1 MMIYHDKIE
10 KKEINPGVIFQYLFK
25 GGKELMGYHWNM
37 ADGSKVEMHTHEA
50 EQLGYCI
57 KGGFIIV
64 EDGKE
69 YQIGAGDAYI
79 IPANVP
85 HSFVAV
91 GDTEAID
98 IFHPLR
104 KVLPDGNPA

>member
-10 KKEINPGVIFQYLFK
+10 KKEINPGVVFQYLGK
-25 GGKELMGYHWNM
+25 GKEMMVYHWNM
-37 ADGSKVEMHTHEA
+37 ADGKRYE
-50 EQLGYCI
+50 
-57 KGGFIIV
+57 
-64 EDGKE
+64 
-69 YQIGAGDAYI
+69 IGAGDAYI

-85 HSFVAV
+85 HSFIAV

-104 KVLPDGNPA
+104 TTLPDGNPA

>member
-1 MMIYHDKIE
+1 MMIYHDKLE
-10 KKEINPGVIFQYLFK
+10 KKELNPGVMFQYLAK
-25 GGKELMGYHWNM
+25 GKEMMVYHWNM
-37 ADGSKVEMHTHEA
+37 ADGSKVEMHTHDS
-50 EQLGYCI
+50 EQFGYCI
-57 KGGFIIV
+57 SGGFIIV

-69 YQIGAGDAYI
+69 YRIGAGDAYI

-104 KVLPDGNPA
+104 KILPDGNPA

>member
-1 MMIYHDKIE
+1 MMFYHDKIE
-10 KKEINPGVIFQYLFK
+10 KKEINPGVIFQYLAK
-25 GGKELMGYHWNM
+25 GTEMMVYHWNM
-37 ADGSKVEMHTHEA
+37 ADGSEVAMHTHES

-57 KGGFIIV
+57 KGGFKII
-64 EDGKE
+64 EGDKE
-69 YQIGAGDAYI
+69 YEIGAGDGYI

-85 HSFVAV
+85 HSFIAV

-104 KVLPDGNPA
+104 EILPDGNKA